1 MKLLRLKIIAI
12 LFSLVSTIFPINAQ
26 EGSPFQ
32 TDFNLQDESQRDNY
46 SICQDNA
53 GVIII
58 ANRKGILTFDA
69 EEWKLVKTP
78 ELPIVV
84 SFDPQSGLVFVG
96 CRNNIGYL
104 FKNNLGDY
112 EYKSMAGTESG
123 TVTKIAFTKKYVWFL
138 SQSVLTKF
146 NSGELKDVRYWKSKP
161 GAPFLSMMVLK
172 DKLLVDVASGGLQ
185 SPEDKGMQV
194 TLNTFSLSGN
204 IIFSLPFDNN
214 NLMLGASD
222 NKCYLFDG
230 KNIKNFQLQDQQY
243 LIDGV
248 INDGKLLDSSKVV
261 VSTSGAG
268 CLVFEKKTGK
278 TTFTLNY
285 QTGLKDDEILAL
297 GIDRNHG
304 IWLAHN
310 FGLTRVDAGIPL
322 KNFNSYKGL
331 NGNLQTMEVMNGKL
345 FIGTSNGVYF
355 LDKKKDYVEY
365 TVKQAQTT
373 SQPAAKPQA
382 TAAKPAA
389 TQEKPKEA
397 KKGFLGRLFSKK
409 QKNTESTTTAQS
421 TGKEESKS
429 SILSFLGIG
438 ADREKQPAQ
447 KKAYRIA
454 SVSHVYFKI
463 PGFEHK
469 CRQLLSFNGKLIA
482 ATISGAYEITET
494 KAISI
499 LPNVDVNYIYS
510 VKSENSI
517 YICTNKGVTI
527 ASLIGNTWKTQPFPA
542 VTNDPV
548 FSFAKDAFDNYWV
561 GSENKVYKVKL
572 NKDRSLKD
580 SKTFNF
586 ESETRERVV
595 IRISDKKP
603 IFMQPSGIYSILN
616 DSIQKNSELSKY
628 VGTNAKFY
636 FTQQDFTWIRNENK
650 WIGLSANAGIDSVA
664 PNYLN
669 LFDNINQIYSDQNSN
684 LWIINDNEKLYK
696 IDQKAI
702 ASYKYSFN
710 SFIDRFTTESGKS
723 FSLNGVSLDKK
734 DNSLLIR
741 ISAPYFVKPNSN
753 QYQHKVIGLAQ
764 DWSNWTISPEFPLLL
779 PSGKWTVIVRAR
791 NIFGKI
797 SEEQVLTF
805 NIKKPFYE
813 TVWFYILCAIAFLYL
828 VSLVIKF
835 RERKL
840 QHEKE
845 VLEQKVRERTQQIEE
860 QKEEIEAQRDD
871 LAEKNVQ
878 IQEQS
883 NKISVQN
890 REITDSIRYAKR
902 LQTAVM
908 PDNEIMGNLLSDYFV
923 VFRPKDIV
931 SGDFY
936 WVNKKNDKVV
946 VAAADCTGHGVP
958 GGFLSMLGM
967 SLLNEISAIDKEFT
981 ANEFLNILR
990 ARVKSTLNKE
1000 GHSDD
1005 SDTTKDGMDIALC
1018 IIDKKNKKLQ
1028 FAGANNPMYL
1038 IRKGELIEYD
1048 ADKMP
1053 IGAYIAEKESFTNVE
1068 VDLQPNDQVYLFS
1081 DGYRD
1086 QLGGEFEKR
1095 LKSPAFRKLLL
1106 EIHDKPMKK
1115 QKELLEQFHDNWKG
1129 NHEQVDDIMVFG
1141 LKF

>member
-1 MKLLRLKIIAI
+1 MK
-12 LFSLVSTIFPINAQ
+12 
-26 EGSPFQ
+26 
-32 TDFNLQDESQRDNY
+32 Y
-46 SICQDNA
+46 WH
-53 GVIII
+53 
-58 ANRKGILTFDA
+58 
-69 EEWKLVKTP
+69 WKL
-78 ELPIVV
+78 I
-84 SFDPQSGLVFVG
+84 
-96 CRNNIGYL
+96 
-104 FKNNLGDY
+104 
-112 EYKSMAGTESG
+112 
-123 TVTKIAFTKKYVWFL
+123 
-138 SQSVLTKF
+138 
-146 NSGELKDVRYWKSKP
+146 
-161 GAPFLSMMVLK
+161 
-172 DKLLVDVASGGLQ
+172 
-185 SPEDKGMQV
+185 
-194 TLNTFSLSGN
+194 
-204 IIFSLPFDNN
+204 
-214 NLMLGASD
+214 
-222 NKCYLFDG
+222 
-230 KNIKNFQLQDQQY
+230 
-243 LIDGV
+243 
-248 INDGKLLDSSKVV
+248 
-261 VSTSGAG
+261 
-268 CLVFEKKTGK
+268 
-278 TTFTLNY
+278 
-285 QTGLKDDEILAL
+285 
-297 GIDRNHG
+297 RNHG
-304 IWLAHN
+304 IWLADN
-310 FGLTRVDAGIPL
+310 FRLTRVDAGIPV

-365 TVKQAQTT
+365 TVKQAQ
-373 SQPAAKPQA
+373 SANQPVAKPQPA
-382 TAAKPAA
+382 TTKPAA
-389 TQEKPKEA
+389 VAEQPKEA

-409 QKNTESTTTAQS
+409 QKTPESSSEAKPA
-421 TGKEESKS
+421 GNEDSKS

-438 ADREKQPAQ
+438 AERGKQTVQ

-469 CRQLLSFNGKLIA
+469 CRQLLNFNGRLVA
-482 ATISGAYEITET
+482 ATISGAFEITET

-499 LPNVDVNYIYS
+499 IPNVDVNYIYS

-517 YICTNKGVTI
+517 YICTNKGVI
-527 ASLIGNTWKTQPFPA
+527 IGTLTGNIWKTMPFPA

-548 FSFAKDAFDNYWV
+548 FSFAKDVFDNYWV
-561 GSENKVYKVKL
+561 GSESKVYKVKL
-572 NKDRSLKD
+572 NKDRSLMD

-586 ESETRERVV
+586 ESEFRERVV
-595 IRISDKKP
+595 VRISDKKP

-616 DSIQKNSELSKY
+616 DSIQINSELSKY
-628 VGTNAKFY
+628 VGTNTKFY
-636 FTQQDFTWIRNENK
+636 FTQQDFTWIRNNNE
-650 WIGLSANAGIDSVA
+650 WVSLSANAGVDTFA

-669 LFDNINQIYSDQNSN
+669 LFDNVNQIYSDQNSN
-684 LWIINDNEKLYK
+684 LWIINDNEKLLK

-702 ASYKYSFN
+702 ASYKYSFS
-710 SFIDRFTTESGKS
+710 SFIDRFTTEEGKP

-741 ISAPYFVKPNSN
+741 ISAPYYIKPNSN
-753 QYQHKVIGLAQ
+753 QYQYKVKDLMQ
-764 DWSNWTISPEFPLLL
+764 EWSKWSNNPEFNLVLS
-779 PSGKWTVIVRAR
+779 SGKWNVYVRAK

-797 SEEQVLTF
+797 SDDQVLTF

-813 TVWFYILCAIAFLYL
+813 TIWFYMLCGIAFLYL
-828 VSLVIKF
+828 VYLVIKF
-835 RERKL
+835 RERNL
-840 QHEKE
+840 QREKE
-845 VLEQKVRERTQQIEE
+845 ILEQKVRERTQQIEE

-878 IQEQS
+878 IQLQS
-883 NKISVQN
+883 NKISEQN

-936 WVNKKNDKVV
+936 WINKKNDKVM
-946 VAAADCTGHGVP
+946 VAVADCTGHGVP

-967 SLLNEISAIDKEFT
+967 SLLNEISAIDKDFK

-1000 GHSDD
+1000 GHSDEN
-1005 SDTTKDGMDIALC
+1005 DTTKDGMDIALC

-1038 IRKGELIEYD
+1038 IRNHELIEYD

-1068 VDLQPNDQVYLFS
+1068 IDLQLNDLIYLFS

-1106 EIHDKPMKK
+1106 DIHDKPMHK

-1129 NHEQVDDIMVFG
+1129 KYEQVDDIMVFG
-1141 LKF
+1141 LKFS